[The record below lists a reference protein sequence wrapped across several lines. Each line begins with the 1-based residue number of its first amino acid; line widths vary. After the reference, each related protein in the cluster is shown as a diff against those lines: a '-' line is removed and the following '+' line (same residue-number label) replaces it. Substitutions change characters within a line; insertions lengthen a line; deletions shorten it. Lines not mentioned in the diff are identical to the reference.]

1 MVKEAPVTR
10 ITLRRRGVQQ
20 SNPRRIIREY
30 KADRIV
36 TSHFC
41 RCSSRAAYREK
52 EKMASKIFKLLLIM
66 QVVAFCICA
75 ESVNNTKGDNNA
87 TEIDIILPNL
97 DPENRTWMPIVPW
110 WDSESEKAFQQLR
123 ERIRK
128 NMEN

>member
-1 MVKEAPVTR
+1 MRKNC
-10 ITLRRRGVQQ
+10 L
-20 SNPRRIIREY
+20 EY

-66 QVVAFCICA
+66 QVAAFCICA

-97 DPENRTWMPIVPW
+97 DPEDRTWIAPW